1 MELWELDATG
11 LAEVYRRRKASPREA
26 FDSLRGRIEEVDPM
40 VGAFTTLTLERAAD
54 EADARS
60 SELAKGSAIGALHGI
75 PVAIKELFDVEGAET
90 TYGSLIFSGHVPYR
104 DAEAVRRLRHA
115 GAIVLGLTRCHE
127 FAWGITTQ
135 HQRRGSTYNPWDLGR
150 VPGGSS
156 GGSAAAVA
164 TGMVPLA
171 LGSDSGG
178 SIRIP
183 ASYCG
188 VAGIKPT
195 YGRIS
200 KRGACRLI
208 PSYDHVGPIARSVR
222 DLATAMSALAGYD
235 AEDPSTLTEPFDEP
249 MIERGIEG
257 LRIGI
262 APDLHLTPL
271 APDHEKIFS
280 HVVDTATS
288 IAGTAR
294 EVHIPH
300 ADVIRPAFTIIQ
312 LSESHHVH
320 ASELG
325 IYPSRASEYGPDVIE
340 RLEMARRVTLSEY
353 LSAVEQVRWIRRRFQ
368 IALQEVDVILTP
380 VYAGGPS
387 RVVDPGFSIHR
398 GERIPFREVVMNYT
412 VPQNLTGLPAASI
425 RAGFDD
431 DGIPVGVQATASWG
445 NEEVALRVAAAL
457 QVALGED
464 AGTWP
469 RLLPKEA

>member
-1 MELWELDATG
+1 MQRAL
-11 LAEVYRRRKASPREA
+11 
-26 FDSLRGRIEEVDPM
+26 LRSIGGAKRPPAKRSIHCG
-40 VGAFTTLTLERAAD
+40 VG
-54 EADARS
+54 
-60 SELAKGSAIGALHGI
+60 
-75 PVAIKELFDVEGAET
+75 
-90 TYGSLIFSGHVPYR
+90 
-104 DAEAVRRLRHA
+104 LRHQ
-115 GAIVLGLTRCHE
+115 G
-127 FAWGITTQ
+127 
-135 HQRRGSTYNPWDLGR
+135 RGSTYNPWDLGR

-164 TGMVPLA
+164 TGIVPLA

-200 KRGACRLI
+200 KRGACRF
-208 PSYDHVGPIARSVR
+208 PSCDHVGPIARSVR
-222 DLATAMSALAGYD
+222 DLGTAMSALAGYD
-235 AEDPSTLTEPFDEP
+235 AEDPSTLTELFDEP

-294 EVHIPH
+294 EVHIPY
-300 ADVIRPAFTIIQ
+300 ADVIRPAFTIIH

-325 IYPSRASEYGPDVIE
+325 IYPCENVATPPTRRGVGGCVRAEERVRGGRVLRPASAQKELRGAYRSYGRSMIRSMICLLQDRP
-340 RLEMARRVTLSEY
+340 TLP
-353 LSAVEQVRWIRRRFQ
+353 WIL
-368 IALQEVDVILTP
+368 AD
-380 VYAGGPS
+380 
-387 RVVDPGFSIHR
+387 
-398 GERIPFREVVMNYT
+398 
-412 VPQNLTGLPAASI
+412 
-425 RAGFDD
+425 
-431 DGIPVGVQATASWG
+431 
-445 NEEVALRVAAAL
+445 LRHL
-457 QVALGED
+457 H
-464 AGTWP
+464 P
-469 RLLPKEA
+469 

>member
-1 MELWELDATG
+1 
-11 LAEVYRRRKASPREA
+11 
-26 FDSLRGRIEEVDPM
+26 
-40 VGAFTTLTLERAAD
+40 
-54 EADARS
+54 
-60 SELAKGSAIGALHGI
+60 
-75 PVAIKELFDVEGAET
+75 
-90 TYGSLIFSGHVPYR
+90 
-104 DAEAVRRLRHA
+104 
-115 GAIVLGLTRCHE
+115 
-127 FAWGITTQ
+127 
-135 HQRRGSTYNPWDLGR
+135 
-150 VPGGSS
+150 
-156 GGSAAAVA
+156 
-164 TGMVPLA
+164 
-171 LGSDSGG
+171 
-178 SIRIP
+178 
-183 ASYCG
+183 
-188 VAGIKPT
+188 
-195 YGRIS
+195 
-200 KRGACRLI
+200 
-208 PSYDHVGPIARSVR
+208 
-222 DLATAMSALAGYD
+222 MSALAGYD
-235 AEDPSTLTEPFDEP
+235 AEDPSTLTEHFDEP
-249 MIERGIEG
+249 MIDRGIEG

-288 IAGTAR
+288 IAGTVN

-300 ADVIRPAFTIIQ
+300 ADEIRPAFTVIQ

-368 IALQEVDVILTP
+368 IALQQADVILTP

-387 RVVDPGFSIHR
+387 RVADPGFSIHR

-412 VPQNLTGLPAASI
+412 VPQDLTGLPAASI

-464 AGTWP
+464 AKTWP
-469 RLLPKEA
+469 HLLPKEA